1 MARIVFAPAIQRHV
15 AIDAQSVAAKTLRE
29 ALHAVFAMKPALRDY
44 IVDEQDRL
52 RKHVTLFIDSEQIGD
67 RCDLDQA
74 ISDNAEIYVV
84 QALSGG

>member
-15 AIDAQSVAAKTLRE
+15 AVAPQDVAGRTLRA
-29 ALHAVFAMKPALRDY
+29 ALHAVFAVNPALRDY

-52 RKHVTLFIDSEQIGD
+52 RKHVTIFIDNEQIGA
-67 RCDLDQA
+67 RRDLDQVIA
-74 ISDNAEIYVV
+74 GNAEIYVV

>member
-1 MARIVFAPAIQRHV
+1 MAHIVFAPAIQRHV

-29 ALHAVFAMKPALRDY
+29 ALHAAFVIKPTLRDY
-44 IVDEQDRL
+44 IVDEQDQL
-52 RKHVTLFIDSEQIGD
+52 RKHVTIFIDSEQIDD
-67 RCDLDQA
+67 RRDLDQA